1 MNCPSCGSQ
10 MPDGAKFCATCGSAI
25 AAEPAPAPAPQE
37 AGVVLNGQPTPAAP
51 QPAVAQQPVYAAPSQ
66 QATPLVNVNVSG
78 QAIAAPAHYES
89 SDGDKTLFLIAFI
102 LNLLTIFTN
111 VVVSPFLF
119 FLNLICLAWVIPMTV
134 HTWGIYK
141 GKKANT
147 TAFGVCTLIFVD
159 LISGILLLVAK
170 KHV

>member
-37 AGVVLNGQPTPAAP
+37 AGVVMNTQPTPAAP
-51 QPAVAQQPVYAAPSQ
+51 QPVVAQQPVYAAPGQ
-66 QATPLVNVNVSG
+66 QTTPVVNVNVSG
-78 QAIAAPAHYES
+78 QAVAAPAHYES

-102 LNLLTIFTN
+102 LNLLTTIG
-111 VVVSPFLF
+111 LCW
-119 FLNLICLAWVIPMTV
+119 LIIPLAWMIPMTV

-141 GKKANT
+141 GTKPNT
-147 TAFGVCTLIFVD
+147 TCFGVCTLIFVNF
-159 LISGILLLVAK
+159 ISGILLLVAK